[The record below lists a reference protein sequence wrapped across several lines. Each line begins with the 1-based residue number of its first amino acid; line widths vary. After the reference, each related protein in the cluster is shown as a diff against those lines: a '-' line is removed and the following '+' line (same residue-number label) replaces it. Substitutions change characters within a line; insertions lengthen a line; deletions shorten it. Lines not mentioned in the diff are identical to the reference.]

1 MKKHTLTL
9 DWDDE
14 NPLLDDIAILL
25 FQTDTPGYLLV
36 DDLNHLY
43 RLAIARSG
51 DLPLLETSWPFYT
64 YYNHLSLLHY
74 YIVEPPLQEPS
85 PSNPSPSPLLSSVKI
100 LILRGEDASSVADSI
115 LSDFSTPPSPADPY
129 NPSEQQRNDILLSY
143 QQLLTSVSLYDP
155 QPPSGLSRKAARER
169 QELDTL
175 LTTLLDYL
183 DLNHL

>member
-9 DWDDE
+9 DWDDQ

-43 RLAIARSG
+43 HLAIARSG
-51 DLPLLETSWPFYT
+51 DLPLLESSWPFYT
-64 YYNHLSLLHY
+64 YYNNLSLLHY
-74 YIVEPPLQEPS
+74 YIVEPPLQESS
-85 PSNPSPSPLLSSVKI
+85 PSTPSPLHPSVKI

-115 LSDFSTPPSPADPY
+115 LCDFSTPPSPADPF
-129 NPSEQQRNDILLSY
+129 NPSQQQRNDILLSY
-143 QQLLTSVSLYDP
+143 QQLLTTVSLYDP
-155 QPPSGLSRKAARER
+155 QPPTGLSRKAAKER

-175 LTTLLDYL
+175 LTSLLDYL